1 MTRCRTFHPVP
12 SVKQQRVA
20 GLLTL
25 LLLASATSSCK
36 PTEPAVGTVRPVD
49 ASTRI
54 RAIQVEEEGQG
65 RKVQQIARSQVGREL
80 AASERPGPSPQL
92 DAGTLPM
99 DGGRPSRAADSQL
112 TGKLEQA
119 TADQIV
125 IRDKAGFEYWLRA
138 SQSTQVTT
146 EGKPAQLTDFKQGT
160 DVRAEFF
167 WDGRDRIATALDA
180 VADAVG
186 RDGGSSGAPS
196 P

>member
-1 MTRCRTFHPVP
+1 M
-12 SVKQQRVA
+12 
-20 GLLTL
+20 LTL
-25 LLLASATSSCK
+25 LLLAGATSSCK

-54 RAIQVEEEGQG
+54 RAIQVEEERHG
-65 RKVQQIARSQVGREL
+65 REVQQIARSQGGREL
-80 AASERPGPSPQL
+80 VASEKPGRSPQL

-112 TGKLEQA
+112 NGKLEQA
-119 TADQIV
+119 TTDQIV

-138 SQSTQVTT
+138 GESTQVTAN
-146 EGKPAQLTDFKQGT
+146 GKPARLTDFKQGT

-167 WDGRDRIATALDA
+167 WDGRDRIATAVDA
-180 VADAVG
+180 IADTPG
-186 RDGGSSGAPS
+186 RDGGPLGAPN

>member
-1 MTRCRTFHPVP
+1 MTSCRTFHPVP

-25 LLLASATSSCK
+25 LLLAGATSSCN

-65 RKVQQIARSQVGREL
+65 RKLQQLARSQVGQEL
-80 AASERPGPSPQL
+80 AASEKPGRSPQL
-92 DAGTLPM
+92 DVGTLPM
-99 DGGRPSRAADSQL
+99 DGGRPSRTADSQL

-119 TADQIV
+119 TTDQIV

-138 SQSTQVTT
+138 SESTRVTT
-146 EGKPAQLTDFKQGT
+146 SGKPARLTDFKQGA

-167 WDGRDRIATALDA
+167 WDGRDRIATAVEA

-186 RDGGSSGAPS
+186 RDGGPSGAPS